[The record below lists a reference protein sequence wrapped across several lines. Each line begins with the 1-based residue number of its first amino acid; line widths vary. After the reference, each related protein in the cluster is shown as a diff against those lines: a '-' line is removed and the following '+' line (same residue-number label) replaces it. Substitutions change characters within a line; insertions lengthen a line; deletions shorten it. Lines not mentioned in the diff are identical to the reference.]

1 MKKKNVSV
9 LLVLMILLVS
19 IPKYN
24 FAEEKGKVIFISM
37 INIIHTKMVRKYIKP
52 YT

>member
-24 FAEEKGKVIFISM
+24 FAEEKRQSYIY
-37 INIIHTKMVRKYIKP
+37 KYE
-52 YT
+52 